1 MDIKESKELLT
12 FLAKFGSAIDKS
24 LADGKINFL
33 DIGTIFDPLIVAKAA
48 FEDVNKIPSELA
60 DLTNEEAAELVTVIE
75 TELEITSERAE
86 QLAEKGLALAIHL
99 VAYINDI
106 RGIKADA

>member
-12 FLAKFGSAIDKS
+12 FLARFGSAIDKS

-60 DLTNEEAAELVTVIE
+60 DLSNEEAAELVTLV
-75 TELEITSERAE
+75 E
-86 QLAEKGLALAIHL
+86 QFHFSPNTPLIVAIRNFQTFQKSQPKIYYSH
-99 VAYINDI
+99 
-106 RGIKADA
+106 RH